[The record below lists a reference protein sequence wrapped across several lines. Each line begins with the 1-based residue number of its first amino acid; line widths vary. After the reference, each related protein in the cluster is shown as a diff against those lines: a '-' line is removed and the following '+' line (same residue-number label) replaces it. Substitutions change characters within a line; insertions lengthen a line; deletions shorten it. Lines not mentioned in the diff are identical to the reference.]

1 MPVFIYSLICVA
13 LGSALGGM
21 ARYCV
26 SDYVGHKF
34 GAHFPWGTLLVNVSG
49 ALVIGFLAALAG
61 TLLAH
66 SGLFWQLAVTG
77 FLGSYTTVSSFSLQ
91 TLALLRE
98 GYLLRALVNIT
109 LSLLLCLVCVGLGYW
124 FGSWLESLLGGGLGS
139 GVISVLEMSGQGSL
153 IVRSDA

>member
-1 MPVFIYSLICVA
+1 VPVFIVSLICVA

-26 SDYVGHKF
+26 SDYIGHKF
-34 GAHFPWGTLLVNVSG
+34 GAHFPWGTLLVNASG
-49 ALVIGFLAALAG
+49 ALVIGLLAALVG
-61 TLLAH
+61 TLLAP

-109 LSLLLCLVCVGLGYW
+109 LSLLLCLVCVGLGYLFGSW
-124 FGSWLESLLGGGLGS
+124 FGSWLGS
-139 GVISVLEMSGQGSL
+139 GLDIEMGAALDTSSL
-153 IVRSDA
+153 TGLSIRGAA